1 MTNEFVSTAPCG
13 DVESI
18 SIITRKKSKVKI
30 NKGDGRMKKD
40 GELSLEQ
47 LRQKLH
53 ISKRKA
59 AWMLQ
64 NGVIP
69 CRIVD
74 TPTHLR
80 YYVKEEDLRA
90 YMKHS
95 ITESKKEFTRGQF
108 SSRNKDAPE
117 TDEASGDEISVYSYL
132 SKKDRNKF
140 ERMLEKRLAIY
151 PDAMTVKRVVDI
163 IGYSDKTI
171 RWHINKGRIFT
182 ILQDRKFLVS
192 KYSLIKF
199 LASDKGFAMQPKS
212 EWHEKAIRWF
222 IKEMYKG

>member
-1 MTNEFVSTAPCG
+1 
-13 DVESI
+13 
-18 SIITRKKSKVKI
+18 
-30 NKGDGRMKKD
+30 MKKD

-47 LRQKLH
+47 LRVKLK

-80 YYVKEEDLRA
+80 YYVKEEDLRE
-90 YMKHS
+90 YMRRS

-117 TDEASGDEISVYSYL
+117 ANEASGDGISVYSYL

-182 ILQDRKFLVS
+182 ILQDRKYLVS
-192 KYSLIKF
+192 KFSLIKF
-199 LASDKGFAMQPKS
+199 LSSDKGFAMQPKS

>member
-1 MTNEFVSTAPCG
+1 
-13 DVESI
+13 
-18 SIITRKKSKVKI
+18 
-30 NKGDGRMKKD
+30 MKKND
-40 GELSLEQ
+40 ELSLEQ
-47 LRQKLH
+47 LRVKLK

-80 YYVKEEDLRA
+80 YYVKEEDLRE
-90 YMKHS
+90 YMRRS
-95 ITESKKEFTRGQF
+95 ITESKKEFARGQF

-140 ERMLEKRLAIY
+140 ERVLEKRLAIY

-163 IGYSDKTI
+163 IGYSEKTI

-222 IKEMYKG
+222 IKEMYK

>member
-1 MTNEFVSTAPCG
+1 
-13 DVESI
+13 
-18 SIITRKKSKVKI
+18 
-30 NKGDGRMKKD
+30 MKKD

-90 YMKHS
+90 YMKQS
-95 ITESKKEFTRGQF
+95 VTESKKEFVRGQF
-108 SSRNKDAPE
+108 SSRNKDAPQTE
-117 TDEASGDEISVYSYL
+117 EACGAEISVFAYL
-132 SKKDRNKF
+132 SRKDRNKF
-140 ERMLEKRLAIY
+140 ERILEKRLAIY
-151 PDAMTVKRVVDI
+151 PDALSVYRVAKI
-163 IGYSDKTI
+163 IGYSERTI
-171 RWHINKGRIFT
+171 QWHIAKRRLFAT
-182 ILQDRKFLVS
+182 LQERKFLVS
-192 KYSLIKF
+192 KFSLIKF

-222 IKEMYKG
+222 LKEMYKT

>member
-1 MTNEFVSTAPCG
+1 
-13 DVESI
+13 
-18 SIITRKKSKVKI
+18 
-30 NKGDGRMKKD
+30 MKKN

-59 AWMLQ
+59 AWMLN

-69 CRIVD
+69 CRIVN

-80 YYVKEEDLRA
+80 YYVSEVDLRA
-90 YMKHS
+90 SMEQS
-95 ITESKKEFTRGQF
+95 ITESKKEFIRGQF
-108 SSRNKDAPE
+108 SSRNKNAPE
-117 TDEASGDEISVYSYL
+117 TNEVSGDEINVYSYL
-132 SKKDRNKF
+132 SKKERNKF

-151 PDAMTVKRVVDI
+151 PDVMDIKRIVSI
-163 IGYSDKTI
+163 IGYTDRTI
-171 RWHINKGRIFT
+171 RWHISKGRIFA
-182 ILQDRKFLVS
+182 IIQDRKYLVS

-222 IKEMYKG
+222 IKEMYK

>member
-1 MTNEFVSTAPCG
+1 
-13 DVESI
+13 
-18 SIITRKKSKVKI
+18 
-30 NKGDGRMKKD
+30 MKKN

-90 YMKHS
+90 YMKQS
-95 ITESKKEFTRGQF
+95 ITESKKEFARGQF
-108 SSRNKDAPE
+108 SSRNKESPE
-117 TDEASGDEISVYSYL
+117 TDEASGDGISVFAFL
-132 SKKDRNKF
+132 SQDDRNNF
-140 ERMLEKRLAIY
+140 ERVLEKRLATY
-151 PDAMTVKRVVDI
+151 PDAMTVKRIVEI
-163 IGYSDKTI
+163 IGYSEKTI
-171 RWHINKGRIFT
+171 RWHIKKGRIFT
-182 ILQDRKFLVS
+182 ILQDRKYLVS

-212 EWHEKAIRWF
+212 EWHKKAIRWF
-222 IKEMYKG
+222 IKEMYKN

>member
-1 MTNEFVSTAPCG
+1 
-13 DVESI
+13 
-18 SIITRKKSKVKI
+18 
-30 NKGDGRMKKD
+30 MKKN

-59 AWMLQ
+59 AWMLN

-69 CRIVD
+69 CRIVN

-80 YYVKEEDLRA
+80 YYVSEEDLRA
-90 YMKHS
+90 YMEQS
-95 ITESKKEFTRGQF
+95 ITESKKEFVRGQF
-108 SSRNKDAPE
+108 SSRNKNAPE
-117 TDEASGDEISVYSYL
+117 TNEVSGDEINVYSYL
-132 SKKDRNKF
+132 SKKERNKF

-151 PDAMTVKRVVDI
+151 PDVMDIKRIVSI
-163 IGYSDKTI
+163 IGYTDRTI
-171 RWHINKGRIFT
+171 RWHIGKERIFA
-182 ILQDRKFLVS
+182 IIQDRKYLVS

-222 IKEMYKG
+222 IKEMYK

>member
-1 MTNEFVSTAPCG
+1 
-13 DVESI
+13 
-18 SIITRKKSKVKI
+18 
-30 NKGDGRMKKD
+30 MKKD

-80 YYVKEEDLRA
+80 YYVKEEDLRE
-90 YMKHS
+90 YMRRS

-117 TDEASGDEISVYSYL
+117 TDEVSGDGISVYSYL

-212 EWHEKAIRWF
+212 EWHEKAI
-222 IKEMYKG
+222 IKRNKSTSLFVSE

>member
-1 MTNEFVSTAPCG
+1 
-13 DVESI
+13 
-18 SIITRKKSKVKI
+18 
-30 NKGDGRMKKD
+30 MKKN

-59 AWMLQ
+59 AWMLN

-69 CRIVD
+69 CRIVN

-80 YYVKEEDLRA
+80 YYVSEEDLRA
-90 YMKHS
+90 YMKQS

-108 SSRNKDAPE
+108 SSRNKNAPE
-117 TDEASGDEISVYSYL
+117 TNEVSGDETSVYSYL
-132 SKKDRNKF
+132 SKKERNRF

-151 PDAMTVKRVVDI
+151 PDVMDIKRIVSI
-163 IGYSDKTI
+163 IGYTDRTI
-171 RWHINKGRIFT
+171 RWHIGKGRIFA
-182 ILQDRKFLVS
+182 IIQDRKYLVS

-222 IKEMYKG
+222 LKEVYKG

>member
-1 MTNEFVSTAPCG
+1 
-13 DVESI
+13 
-18 SIITRKKSKVKI
+18 
-30 NKGDGRMKKD
+30 MKKN

-47 LRQKLH
+47 LRQRLH

-69 CRIVD
+69 CRIVN

-80 YYVKEEDLRA
+80 YYVSEEDLRA
-90 YMKHS
+90 YMKQS
-95 ITESKKEFTRGQF
+95 ITESRKEFVRGQF
-108 SSRNKDAPE
+108 SSRNKNAPE
-117 TDEASGDEISVYSYL
+117 INEVSGDEINVYSYL
-132 SKKDRNKF
+132 SKKERNKF

-151 PDAMTVKRVVDI
+151 PDVMDIKRIVSI
-163 IGYSDKTI
+163 IGYTDRTI
-171 RWHINKGRIFT
+171 RWHISKGRIFA
-182 ILQDRKFLVS
+182 IIQDRKYLVS

-212 EWHEKAIRWF
+212 EWHEKAIKWF
-222 IKEMYKG
+222 IREMYK

>member
-1 MTNEFVSTAPCG
+1 
-13 DVESI
+13 
-18 SIITRKKSKVKI
+18 
-30 NKGDGRMKKD
+30 MKKD

-90 YMKHS
+90 YMKQS

-117 TDEASGDEISVYSYL
+117 TDEASGDGISVYSYL

-163 IGYSDKTI
+163 IGYSEKTI

-192 KYSLIKF
+192 KFSLIKF

>member
-1 MTNEFVSTAPCG
+1 
-13 DVESI
+13 
-18 SIITRKKSKVKI
+18 
-30 NKGDGRMKKD
+30 MKKN

-69 CRIVD
+69 CRIVN

-80 YYVKEEDLRA
+80 YYVSEEDLRA
-90 YMKHS
+90 YMKQS
-95 ITESKKEFTRGQF
+95 ITESRKEFIRGQF
-108 SSRNKDAPE
+108 SSRNKNAPE
-117 TDEASGDEISVYSYL
+117 TNEVSGDKINVYSYL
-132 SKKDRNKF
+132 SKKERNTF
-140 ERMLEKRLAIY
+140 ERILEKRLAIY
-151 PDAMTVKRVVDI
+151 PDVMDIKRIVSI
-163 IGYSDKTI
+163 IGYTDRTI
-171 RWHINKGRIFT
+171 RWHIGKGRIFA
-182 ILQDRKFLVS
+182 IIQDRKYLVS

-212 EWHEKAIRWF
+212 EWHEKVIRWF
-222 IKEMYKG
+222 IKEMHK

>member
-1 MTNEFVSTAPCG
+1 
-13 DVESI
+13 
-18 SIITRKKSKVKI
+18 
-30 NKGDGRMKKD
+30 MKKD

-90 YMKHS
+90 YMKRS

-117 TDEASGDEISVYSYL
+117 ANEASGDGISVYSYL

-222 IKEMYKG
+222 IKEMYK

>member
-1 MTNEFVSTAPCG
+1 
-13 DVESI
+13 
-18 SIITRKKSKVKI
+18 
-30 NKGDGRMKKD
+30 MKKN

-80 YYVKEEDLRA
+80 YYVNEEDLRA
-90 YMKHS
+90 YMKQS
-95 ITESKKEFTRGQF
+95 VTESKKEFIRGQF

-117 TDEASGDEISVYSYL
+117 ANEASGAEISVFAYL
-132 SKKDRNKF
+132 SRKDRNKF
-140 ERMLEKRLAIY
+140 ERILEKRLAIY
-151 PDAMTVKRVVDI
+151 PDALSVYRVAKI
-163 IGYSDKTI
+163 IGYSERTI
-171 RWHINKGRIFT
+171 RWHIARGRLFAT
-182 ILQDRKFLVS
+182 LQERKYLVS

-222 IKEMYKG
+222 IEVMNK

>member
-1 MTNEFVSTAPCG
+1 
-13 DVESI
+13 
-18 SIITRKKSKVKI
+18 
-30 NKGDGRMKKD
+30 MKKN

-80 YYVKEEDLRA
+80 YYVNEEDLRE
-90 YMKHS
+90 YMRRS

-108 SSRNKDAPE
+108 SSRNKDAPQTE
-117 TDEASGDEISVYSYL
+117 EACGAEISVFAYL

-192 KYSLIKF
+192 KFSLIKF
-199 LASDKGFAMQPKS
+199 LAS
-212 EWHEKAIRWF
+212 R
-222 IKEMYKG
+222 

>member
-1 MTNEFVSTAPCG
+1 
-13 DVESI
+13 
-18 SIITRKKSKVKI
+18 
-30 NKGDGRMKKD
+30 MKKN

-80 YYVKEEDLRA
+80 YYVKEVDLRE
-90 YMKHS
+90 YMRRS

-117 TDEASGDEISVYSYL
+117 TDEASGDGISVFAFL
-132 SKKDRNKF
+132 SQEDRNNF
-140 ERMLEKRLAIY
+140 ERVLEKRLATY
-151 PDAMTVKRVVDI
+151 PDAMTVKRIVEI
-163 IGYSDKTI
+163 IGYSEKTI
-171 RWHINKGRIFT
+171 RWHIKKGRIFT
-182 ILQDRKFLVS
+182 ILQDRKYLVS

-212 EWHEKAIRWF
+212 EWHKKAIRWF
-222 IKEMYKG
+222 IKEMYKN

>member
-1 MTNEFVSTAPCG
+1 
-13 DVESI
+13 
-18 SIITRKKSKVKI
+18 
-30 NKGDGRMKKD
+30 MKKN

-47 LRQKLH
+47 LRQRLH

-59 AWMLQ
+59 AWMLN

-69 CRIVD
+69 CRIVN

-80 YYVKEEDLRA
+80 YYVSEEDLRA
-90 YMKHS
+90 YMKQS
-95 ITESKKEFTRGQF
+95 ITESKKEFIRGQF
-108 SSRNKDAPE
+108 SSRNKNAPE
-117 TDEASGDEISVYSYL
+117 TNEVSGDEINVYSYL
-132 SKKDRNKF
+132 SKKERNKF

-151 PDAMTVKRVVDI
+151 PDVMDIKRIVSI
-163 IGYSDKTI
+163 IGYTDRTI
-171 RWHINKGRIFT
+171 RWHIGKGRIFA
-182 ILQDRKFLVS
+182 IIQDRKYLVS

-222 IKEMYKG
+222 IKEMHK

>member
-1 MTNEFVSTAPCG
+1 
-13 DVESI
+13 
-18 SIITRKKSKVKI
+18 
-30 NKGDGRMKKD
+30 MKKN

-59 AWMLQ
+59 AWMLN

-69 CRIVD
+69 CRIVN

-80 YYVKEEDLRA
+80 YYVSEEDLRA
-90 YMKHS
+90 YMKQS
-95 ITESKKEFTRGQF
+95 VTESKKEFIRGQF

-117 TDEASGDEISVYSYL
+117 TDEASGAEISVFAYL
-132 SKKDRNKF
+132 SRKDRNKF
-140 ERMLEKRLAIY
+140 ERILEKRLAIY
-151 PDAMTVKRVVDI
+151 PDALSVYRVAKI
-163 IGYSDKTI
+163 IGYSERTI
-171 RWHINKGRIFT
+171 RWHIAKGRLFAT
-182 ILQDRKFLVS
+182 LQERKYLVS

-212 EWHEKAIRWF
+212 EWHEKAIKWF
-222 IKEMYKG
+222 VEEMYKTT

>member
-1 MTNEFVSTAPCG
+1 
-13 DVESI
+13 
-18 SIITRKKSKVKI
+18 
-30 NKGDGRMKKD
+30 MKKN

-90 YMKHS
+90 YMKQS
-95 ITESKKEFTRGQF
+95 ITESKKEFIRGQF

-117 TDEASGDEISVYSYL
+117 TDEASGDGISVFAFL
-132 SKKDRNKF
+132 GRKDRNKF
-140 ERMLEKRLAIY
+140 ERILEKRLAIY

-192 KYSLIKF
+192 KFSLIKF

-212 EWHEKAIRWF
+212 EWHEKAIKWF
-222 IKEMYKG
+222 IEVMHK

>member
-1 MTNEFVSTAPCG
+1 
-13 DVESI
+13 
-18 SIITRKKSKVKI
+18 
-30 NKGDGRMKKD
+30 MKKD

-90 YMKHS
+90 YMKQS
-95 ITESKKEFTRGQF
+95 VTESKKEFARGQF
-108 SSRNKDAPE
+108 SSRNKESPE
-117 TDEASGDEISVYSYL
+117 TDEASGDGISVFAFL
-132 SKKDRNKF
+132 SQDDRNNF
-140 ERMLEKRLAIY
+140 ERVLEKRLATY
-151 PDAMTVKRVVDI
+151 PDAMTVKRIVEI
-163 IGYSDKTI
+163 IGYSEKTI
-171 RWHINKGRIFT
+171 RWHIKKGRIFT
-182 ILQDRKFLVS
+182 ILQDRKYLVS

-212 EWHEKAIRWF
+212 EWHKKAIRWF
-222 IKEMYKG
+222 IKETYKN

>member
-1 MTNEFVSTAPCG
+1 M
-13 DVESI
+13 
-18 SIITRKKSKVKI
+18 
-30 NKGDGRMKKD
+30 NKN

-47 LRQKLH
+47 LRQRLH

-69 CRIVD
+69 CRIVN

-80 YYVKEEDLRA
+80 YYVSEEDLRA
-90 YMKHS
+90 YMKQS
-95 ITESKKEFTRGQF
+95 ITESKKEFIRGQF
-108 SSRNKDAPE
+108 SSRNKNAPE
-117 TDEASGDEISVYSYL
+117 TNEVSGDEINVYSYL
-132 SKKDRNKF
+132 SKKERNKF

-151 PDAMTVKRVVDI
+151 PDVMDIKRIVSI
-163 IGYSDKTI
+163 IGYTDRTI
-171 RWHINKGRIFT
+171 RWHIGKGRIFA
-182 ILQDRKFLVS
+182 IIQDRKYLVS

-222 IKEMYKG
+222 IKEMHK

>member
-1 MTNEFVSTAPCG
+1 
-13 DVESI
+13 
-18 SIITRKKSKVKI
+18 
-30 NKGDGRMKKD
+30 MKKN

-90 YMKHS
+90 YMKQS
-95 ITESKKEFTRGQF
+95 VTESKKEFIRGQF
-108 SSRNKDAPE
+108 SSRNKNAPE
-117 TDEASGDEISVYSYL
+117 ANEAWGDGISVFAYL
-132 SKKDRNKF
+132 SRKDRNKF
-140 ERMLEKRLAIY
+140 ERILEKRLAIY
-151 PDAMTVKRVVDI
+151 PDALSVYRVAKI
-163 IGYSDKTI
+163 IGYSERTI
-171 RWHINKGRIFT
+171 RWHIAKGRLFAT
-182 ILQDRKFLVS
+182 LQERKYLVS

-212 EWHEKAIRWF
+212 EWHEKVITWF
-222 IKEMYKG
+222 VKEMYK

>member
-1 MTNEFVSTAPCG
+1 
-13 DVESI
+13 
-18 SIITRKKSKVKI
+18 
-30 NKGDGRMKKD
+30 MKKN

-74 TPTHLR
+74 APTHLR
-80 YYVKEEDLRA
+80 YYVKEEDLRE
-90 YMKHS
+90 YMKGS
-95 ITESKKEFTRGQF
+95 ITESKKEFIRGQF

-117 TDEASGDEISVYSYL
+117 ANEASGDGISVYSFL

-140 ERMLEKRLAIY
+140 ERTLEKRLAIY
-151 PDAMTVKRVVDI
+151 PDVLSVKRIVEI
-163 IGYSDKTI
+163 IGYSERTI
-171 RWHINKGRIFT
+171 RWHINKGRLFAT
-182 ILQDRKFLVS
+182 LQDRKYLVS

-212 EWHEKAIRWF
+212 AWHEKAIKWF
-222 IKEMYKG
+222 IEVMHK